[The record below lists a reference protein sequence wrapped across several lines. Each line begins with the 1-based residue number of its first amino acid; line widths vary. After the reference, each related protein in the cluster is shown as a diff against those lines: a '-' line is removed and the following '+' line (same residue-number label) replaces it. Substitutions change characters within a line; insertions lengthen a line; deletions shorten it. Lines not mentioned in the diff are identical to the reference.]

1 MQSLETF
8 CQGAKKKQCKRI
20 RQWSN
25 HLGHSASGS
34 KSRWLQPSHAWCEAN
49 PCHCAP
55 NVGRYTFHAKVD
67 KYATF
72 YFGHCKD
79 FYMDQARNS
88 WISLILV
95 GGTIMWRGCSRKLF
109 RAGKRSH
116 KGKERRMRGH
126 LDGSGLK
133 RSELE
138 MHLGGTAGDEEEGLE
153 RWRWE
158 QTCKDT
164 ARRIWR
170 CKRRLRRY

>member
-88 WISLILV
+88 WISLIIV
-95 GGTIMWRGCSRKLF
+95 GGTIKWRGCSRKLF
-109 RAGKRSH
+109 RAGKPQREREADARTFGWIWLEKVRVGDASGRNCRRRGGRT
-116 KGKERRMRGH
+116 GKMKMRAN
-126 LDGSGLK
+126 
-133 RSELE
+133 
-138 MHLGGTAGDEEEGLE
+138 M
-153 RWRWE
+153 
-158 QTCKDT
+158 Q
-164 ARRIWR
+164 
-170 CKRRLRRY
+170 RYRETYMKM